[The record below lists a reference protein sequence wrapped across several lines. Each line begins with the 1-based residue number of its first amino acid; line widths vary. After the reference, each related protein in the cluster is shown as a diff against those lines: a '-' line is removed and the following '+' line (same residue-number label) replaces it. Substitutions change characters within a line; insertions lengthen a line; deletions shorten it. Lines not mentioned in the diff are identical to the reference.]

1 MEMLQITD
9 KFLLKKILYQQQI
22 RNAFIINSTI
32 MHLPQHLAILQDDFI
47 SNVVVMVYNNPFYF
61 DSIFCL
67 TFLVF

>member
-32 MHLPQHLAILQDDFI
+32 MHLPQHLAILQDDFYFKRC
-47 SNVVVMVYNNPFYF
+47 SNG
-61 DSIFCL
+61 L
-67 TFLVF
+67 